1 VGLAVAALAVRM
13 FASLRVHNHEYRP
26 FLEAQGLF
34 LLCFLGLGISMFPY
48 VIPTEIMI
56 WEAAAPDNS
65 LSFML
70 VGAIALVPLILGYT
84 ADAYYVFRGKI
95 DPDAGYHRRAATA
108 AIPPTS
114 GWAAPIR
121 RRCARRAR
129 SGSGATARLGRGDR
143 HSGLAPAPLDR
154 LRRDAGRGAM
164 CQDRIRD
171 TPFTWRASISAC

>member
-26 FLEAQGLF
+26 FLDAQGLF
-34 LLCFLGLGISMFPY
+34 LLCFLGLGISIFPY

-84 ADAYYVFRGKI
+84 ADAYCVFRGKI
-95 DPDAGYHRRAATA
+95 DPDAGYH
-108 AIPPTS
+108 
-114 GWAAPIR
+114 
-121 RRCARRAR
+121 
-129 SGSGATARLGRGDR
+129 
-143 HSGLAPAPLDR
+143 
-154 LRRDAGRGAM
+154 
-164 CQDRIRD
+164 
-171 TPFTWRASISAC
+171 